1 MKVFD
6 IMSEHIVTVG
16 LGEPVAAAARL
27 LKQYNIGAVPVCDER
42 GNLRGMITD
51 RDIAV
56 RCAANGLSPMETKT
70 GDVMTRGV
78 ITINDNAYVGDAA
91 RLMADA
97 QIRRLP
103 VCRDGR
109 LVGMLSL
116 ADLVRNTDCDTEAA
130 EALCEISKNIRRV

>member
-6 IMSEHIVTVG
+6 IMSDHVVTVG
-16 LGEPVAAAARL
+16 LSEPVAAAARL
-27 LKQYNIGAVPVCDER
+27 LKKYNIGAVPVCDDR

-56 RCAANGLSPMETKT
+56 RCVANGLSAAETKT
-70 GDVMTRGV
+70 GDIMTRGV
-78 ITINDNAYVGDAA
+78 ISINDNAHIGEAA

-103 VCRDGR
+103 VCRDR
-109 LVGMLSL
+109 QLVGMLSL
-116 ADLVRNTDCDTEAA
+116 ADLARNTDCDTEAA
-130 EALCEISKNIRRV
+130 EALCKISKNIRKL